1 MAGGLRELS
10 LPSRRLPSGAR
21 AASRL
26 KSEQSRSAPPGSAKA
41 GPPLRSG
48 PPSQERGSRAFRKCL
63 PRDADVAT
71 EVASQPTRFTA
82 EHATRQLW
90 RVWQRV
96 SVEVTLSAGE
106 EAGHLCAARHCPAP
120 LCAARHCPAPPL
132 PGPAPGIRRRLCLCL
147 CWVFRTHRSHTAC
160 GLAGGTF
167 HSAGAASR
175 GVDQPRGVRALG
187 LLPGTP
193 PGVQHGPGVAESSL
207 VGPSW
212 PCPAV
217 QRRPR
222 LCIATSSGRGPVS
235 RPVVLASGCVGSGIS
250 PGLMPLAADG
260 FECRLR
266 CRLAGGASSS
276 KKHLL
281 RPFGPF

>member
-10 LPSRRLPSGAR
+10 LPSRRLPSGGR

-48 PPSQERGSRAFRKCL
+48 PPSQERGSRAFGKCL

-82 EHATRQLW
+82 ERATRQLW

-120 LCAARHCPAPPL
+120 LL
-132 PGPAPGIRRRLCLCL
+132 PGPAPGIRRRLCL
-147 CWVFRTHRSHTAC
+147 SHTPEPHSVRPGGRHLSLGWC
-160 GLAGGTF
+160 GVPWRGPAARCPCAQT
-167 HSAGAASR
+167 ASR
-175 GVDQPRGVRALG
+175 DATGSAAWAWCGRVVACRAELAVSSCPKAPQA
-187 LLPGTP
+187 LHRH
-193 PGVQHGPGVAESSL
+193 QQRAGPGFQA
-207 VGPSW
+207 
-212 PCPAV
+212 C
-217 QRRPR
+217 RPR
-222 LCIATSSGRGPVS
+222 LRVRGEWHLPQS
-235 RPVVLASGCVGSGIS
+235 DA
-250 PGLMPLAADG
+250 PGG
-260 FECRLR
+260 
-266 CRLAGGASSS
+266 
-276 KKHLL
+276 
-281 RPFGPF
+281 